1 LIEILEI
8 TSDPQFSWTVFHSN
22 SMNQQQQHQKKLK
35 RVSIDSTV
43 KIMTPS
49 SSSTSINSSTSHK
62 KLEFI
67 LFPHTKVIAIA
78 PEYSLTFLINF
89 SSSMSTIDTSINRS
103 IISEAIKIYIFFFF
117 FK

>member
-1 LIEILEI
+1 
-8 TSDPQFSWTVFHSN
+8 
-22 SMNQQQQHQKKLK
+22 MNQQQQHQKKLK

-89 SSSMSTIDTSINRS
+89 SSLFSIFKILIKKY
-103 IISEAIKIYIFFFF
+103 IIFYFI
-117 FK
+117 

>member
-1 LIEILEI
+1 
-8 TSDPQFSWTVFHSN
+8 
-22 SMNQQQQHQKKLK
+22 
-35 RVSIDSTV
+35 
-43 KIMTPS
+43 MTPS

-103 IISEAIKIYIFFFF
+103 IISEAIEMYIFFFF